1 MRYSNILKSGAI
13 LLLGGVVLAGCTQ
26 VNRDFIEVLQS
37 REITARKGIM
47 RGLGKSMKAM
57 KAAAKAGDNKA
68 AGKIAGKIYK
78 LAGKIGKSYKKKT
91 MDGITRAKP
100 SIWKNMGDFKQKA
113 EFLAVS
119 AAVLAQVHS
128 KSGNS
133 ARIAKAVKNVGKN
146 CGGCHKSY
154 RAKKKK

>member
-1 MRYSNILKSGAI
+1 
-13 LLLGGVVLAGCTQ
+13 
-26 VNRDFIEVLQS
+26 
-37 REITARKGIM
+37 
-47 RGLGKSMKAM
+47 
-57 KAAAKAGDNKA
+57 
-68 AGKIAGKIYK
+68 
-78 LAGKIGKSYKKKT
+78 